1 MSIFLITRPEHD
13 DTTHYLSYWS
23 RENIGIAE
31 SNGFKVIDLH
41 REKAKKEEFE
51 NKVRNLNPKLIML
64 NGHGSEDSVTG
75 HKNQVLVKAGEN
87 EDLLKDRVVYAL
99 SCKSAK
105 VLGPKSIQAGALN
118 YTGFEDDFIFI
129 YDPTL
134 FSRPLIDKTAEL
146 FLMPSNI
153 FVSSLLKGNDIAES
167 FKRAQGAMQKNLYRA
182 MSSAGQDSSLSRF
195 LWWNLRNF
203 KSHGNLN
210 ISLK

>member
-23 RENIGIAE
+23 RENIDIAE
-31 SNGFKVIDLH
+31 SNGFKVLDLH
-41 REKAKKEEFE
+41 REKAEKEEFE

-87 EDLLKDRVVYAL
+87 EDLLKGRAVYAL

-118 YTGFEDDFIFI
+118 YTGFEDDFVFI

-167 FKRAQGAMQKNLYRA
+167 FKRAQGAMQKNLYRT
-182 MSSAGQDSSLSRF
+182 MSSSGQDSSLSRF